1 MNLST
6 ASPSRYTSGLGQTFG
21 WLKFRGAKPSA
32 SWPIIEVL
40 RVVMAAL
47 AEHEGRHRNEEIS
60 GCSGEW
66 RLTRISQPLWKC
78 CIES

>member
-6 ASPSRYTSGLGQTFG
+6 ASPSHTSGLGQTFG
-21 WLKFRGAKPSA
+21 KLKFRGAKPSV

-47 AEHEGRHRNEEIS
+47 AGHEGVGTGMKKFQDILVTS
-60 GCSGEW
+60 A
-66 RLTRISQPLWKC
+66 
-78 CIES
+78 